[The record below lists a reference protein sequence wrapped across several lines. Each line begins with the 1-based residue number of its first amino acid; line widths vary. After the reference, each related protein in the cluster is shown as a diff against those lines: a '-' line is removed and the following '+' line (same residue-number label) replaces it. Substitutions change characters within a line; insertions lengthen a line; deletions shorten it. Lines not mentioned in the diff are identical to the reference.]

1 MIALQQKDLIDQLQ
15 QFADQEATSAETLLN
30 TAVVEFLENS
40 ALRKLQDE
48 TIAFEQIHGQLVT
61 RYLGEYVAMHNGV
74 VIDHDPDVRT
84 LHLRM
89 RAKFG
94 QMPILLRQVTE
105 AVKLPLLVVRSPKL
119 TVTDL

>member
-15 QFADQEATSAETLLN
+15 QFAEQEATSAETLLN

-48 TIAFEQIHGQLVT
+48 TIAFEQMHGQLVT
-61 RYLGEYVAMHNGV
+61 RYLGEYVAVHNGV

-105 AVKLPLLVVRSPKL
+105 AVNLPPLVVRSPKL
-119 TVTDL
+119 AVANR